1 MSDSRERVYA
11 GSPGDGAVLTARCVT
26 HDPGVRGT
34 GTGPAAARPA
44 ADPQEVRRARLV
56 RMIEAEIIP
65 RLVLARRAS
74 ADPGEGHA
82 SATLG
87 SEQVAEFARLVLTHD
102 AVVALSLVDGL
113 RARGVPVE
121 RLYLELLAPA
131 ARRLGELWTEDL
143 CDFTEVTVGLGR
155 LQQVMHELSPAFR
168 NECAQR
174 DHGRCILLTPVPG
187 EQHTFGLW
195 MVAEFFRRAGWNV
208 WSGPFGSASEMA
220 ALVRREWFA
229 VVGFSAACP
238 SRIDALAAAIR
249 TIRRS
254 SRNRAVGVM
263 VGGPLVL
270 AQPDLVPLVG
280 ADATAVDARQ
290 AILQAQDLLALLA
303 DRR

>member
-1 MSDSRERVYA
+1 MTDSRELVYA
-11 GSPGDGAVLTARCVT
+11 RASAETAVLAGR
-26 HDPGVRGT
+26 RSAIE
-34 GTGPAAARPA
+34 PAAAAPSCPPA
-44 ADPQEVRRARLV
+44 DDPQQVRRARLV

-65 RLVLARRAS
+65 RLVLARRATAEPRDRGPAGTS
-74 ADPGEGHA
+74 
-82 SATLG
+82 LG
-87 SEQVAEFARLVLTHD
+87 SEQVNEFARLVLTHD
-102 AVVALSLVDGL
+102 AAVALSQVDGL

-131 ARRLGELWTEDL
+131 ARRLGDLWAEDL

-174 DHGRCILLTPVPG
+174 DHGRCILLAPVPG

-208 WSGPFGSASEMA
+208 WSLPLGSAQEMA

-229 VVGFSAACP
+229 VVGLSAACP

-249 TIRRS
+249 MIRRS
-254 SRNRAVGVM
+254 SRNRAVGIM

-303 DRR
+303 ERR

>member
-1 MSDSRERVYA
+1 
-11 GSPGDGAVLTARCVT
+11 
-26 HDPGVRGT
+26 
-34 GTGPAAARPA
+34 
-44 ADPQEVRRARLV
+44 
-56 RMIEAEIIP
+56 MIETEIIP
-65 RLVLARRAS
+65 RLVLARRAT
-74 ADPGEGHA
+74 GESRDGGPAGA
-82 SATLG
+82 SLG
-87 SEQVAEFARLVLTHD
+87 SDQVNEFARLVLTHD
-102 AVVALSLVDGL
+102 AAVALSMVDGL

-174 DHGRCILLTPVPG
+174 DHGRCILLAPAPG

-208 WSGPFGSASEMA
+208 WSLPFGTAQEMA

-229 VVGFSAACP
+229 VVGLSAACA
-238 SRIDALAAAIR
+238 SRIDGLAAAIR
-249 TIRRS
+249 MIRRS
-254 SRNRAVGVM
+254 SRNRAVGIM

-270 AQPDLVPLVG
+270 SQPDLVPLVG

-290 AILQAQDLLALLA
+290 AIFQAQDLLALLA
-303 DRR
+303 EGR

>member
-11 GSPGDGAVLTARCVT
+11 DPAADLAVLTAR
-26 HDPGVRGT
+26 HGGGVE
-34 GTGPAAARPA
+34 PAVEAASCRA
-44 ADPQEVRRARLV
+44 AQDPQQVRRARLV

-65 RLVLARRAS
+65 RLVLARRATAEIRDGGS
-74 ADPGEGHA
+74 NGAR
-82 SATLG
+82 LG
-87 SEQVAEFARLVLTHD
+87 SEQVAEFARVVLTHD
-102 AVVALSLVDGL
+102 AAVALSLVDGL

-131 ARRLGELWTEDL
+131 ARRLGELWAEDL

-174 DHGRCILLTPVPG
+174 DHGRCILLAPVPG

-195 MVAEFFRRAGWNV
+195 MVAEFFRRAGWHV
-208 WSGPFGSASEMA
+208 WSLPLGTAQEMA
-220 ALVRREWFA
+220 ALARREWFA
-229 VVGFSAACP
+229 VVGLSAACP

-249 TIRRS
+249 MIRRS

-270 AQPDLVPLVG
+270 SQPDLVPLVG

-290 AILQAQDLLALLA
+290 AVLQAQDLLALLA
-303 DRR
+303 ERR

>member
-1 MSDSRERVYA
+1 MTDTRERVYA
-11 GSPGDGAVLTARCVT
+11 RTSAETAVLSGGR
-26 HDPGVRGT
+26 PGVEPG
-34 GTGPAAARPA
+34 AAVPLPRPSQ
-44 ADPQEVRRARLV
+44 DPQRVRRARLV

-65 RLVLARRAS
+65 RLVLARRATGGS
-74 ADPGEGHA
+74 RDGSPCQA
-82 SATLG
+82 SLG
-87 SEQVAEFARLVLTHD
+87 SDQVNEFARLVLTHD
-102 AVVALSLVDGL
+102 AAVALSLVDGL

-131 ARRLGELWTEDL
+131 ARRLGDLWTEDL

-174 DHGRCILLTPVPG
+174 EHGRCILLAPVPG

-208 WSGPFGSASEMA
+208 WSLPLGTAQEMA

-229 VVGFSAACP
+229 VVGLSAACS
-238 SRIDALAAAIR
+238 SRIDGLAAAIR
-249 TIRRS
+249 MIRRS
-254 SRNRAVGVM
+254 SRNRAVGIM

-270 AQPDLVPLVG
+270 SQPDLVPLVG

-303 DRR
+303 EGR